1 MAQLHV
7 FSRCACAPVVVL
19 RNVYCSAHTLLRVAM
34 DIEAIEYRCI
44 LQNMD
49 VIIDHLKTCC
59 GTKEELLIKYQKGG
73 WLRHTENPETAAA
86 LVRQAL
92 TRIATF
98 PSQYSVFM
106 AMLKG
111 VVGMEIVV
119 DKIEGVL
126 AISYIN
132 Q

>member
-1 MAQLHV
+1 
-7 FSRCACAPVVVL
+7 
-19 RNVYCSAHTLLRVAM
+19 M
-34 DIEAIEYRCI
+34 DTETIEYRCI

-49 VIIDHLKTCC
+49 VIVDHLKTCC

-73 WLRHTENPETAAA
+73 WLGHTENPETAT

-92 TRIATF
+92 TRIATL
-98 PSQYSVFM
+98 PSQYRVFM

-111 VVGMEIVV
+111 VVGMKIVV